1 MLLLLKGI
9 VVDDPMAFHVLIIM
23 FSSPCSHLYALTSIL
38 LSPCTHHHHAFVLTG
53 ITYTVFADQA
63 VMTDTFSG
71 TMKKKDR
78 KSINRPVSSPDKED
92 RVSRGNYYGI
102 LSLDEATDPEIAEDV
117 TGGGEDK
124 KRQLQ
129 DIDAANAVSYSEMRS
144 TYMMRPSSAYRSQI
158 EEDEDVE
165 KYWYSLLRNL
175 PRD

>member
-1 MLLLLKGI
+1 
-9 VVDDPMAFHVLIIM
+9 M
-23 FSSPCSHLYALTSIL
+23 FV
-38 LSPCTHHHHAFVLTG
+38 FTG

-63 VMTDTFSG
+63 VMTDYFSG
-71 TMKKKDR
+71 TKKDR
-78 KSINRPVSSPDKED
+78 KPIRRPVSTDKED

-102 LSLDEATDPEIAEDV
+102 LSLDEATDPEIAEVV
-117 TGGGEDK
+117 TGGGDDK

-144 TYMMRPSSAYRSQI
+144 TYMMRRPSAYRSQI

-165 KYWYSLLRNL
+165 RYWYSLLRNL